1 MIVKPLVFPLLPLL
15 GWGVAAIAGAIAVK
29 KVFFDEKEVDELKND
44 VKTSKKIAILGL
56 QEAGKTT
63 FLRFLQGDKNYKKYT
78 SSGMDEYD
86 EFDMKV
92 NNKVVTIAENFD
104 IGGAEAFMRNY
115 TTVLQNTEMA
125 FFLFDVSLFFNDNEY
140 YRNFCARVDY
150 LKSMTTIKTYFIA
163 THPDKLNNTDTDNE
177 LKIKISEKL
186 KEKDYKNYVEHKLF
200 IINLLE
206 DKKLTEFVNK
216 VFL

>member
-56 QEAGKTT
+56 HQAGKTT
-63 FLRFLQGDKNYKKYT
+63 FLRFLQGDKNYKKYVA
-78 SSGMDEYD
+78 SGMDEYD
-86 EFDMKV
+86 EFDMKIH
-92 NNKVVTIAENFD
+92 NKTVTIAENND
-104 IGGAEAFMRNY
+104 IGGGEYFVKNY
-115 TTVLQNTEMA
+115 KTILQDSEMA

-140 YRNFCARVDY
+140 YRDFCARVDY
-150 LKSMTTIKTYFIA
+150 LKGMTNIKTYFIA
-163 THPDKLNNTDTDNE
+163 THPDKLNNIDDNK
-177 LKIKISEKL
+177 LKIKITEKL
-186 KEKDYKNYVEHKLF
+186 QGKHYQNYVEQKLF
-200 IINLLE
+200 VINLLDE
-206 DKKLTEFVNK
+206 KKLNEFVNK

>member
-1 MIVKPLVFPLLPLL
+1 MIVTPLIIPFLI
-15 GWGVAAIAGAIAVK
+15 WGAVALAGGLTVAKIAGA
-29 KVFFDEKEVDELKND
+29 FDEKEVND
-44 VKTSKKIAILGL
+44 LNKAVKSSKKIAILGL
-56 QEAGKTT
+56 QQAGKTT

-78 SSGMDEYD
+78 SSGMDKYD

-92 NNKVVTIAENFD
+92 NNKVVTIAKNFD
-104 IGGAEAFMRNY
+104 IGGSEAFMRNY

-150 LKSMTTIKTYFIA
+150 LKNMTNVKTYFIA
-163 THPDKLNNTDTDNE
+163 THPDKLNNTDNE

-186 KEKDYKNYVEHKLF
+186 KEKDYKNYVEQKLF